1 MNLKGRFESQDPQ
14 GGKITMKYIWENGIR
29 IRYEKHGTGTPMI
42 WLHGLFGNWKVWE
55 ETMTFFMDHYCTI
68 SYDARGHGDS
78 EVPENQDAYSQEI
91 MVEDMFGVFNAL
103 NIDRAVIGGHS
114 MGANV
119 ALNFAIRYPERCL
132 ACIPVGAGAG
142 SAQPKWRG
150 EIMRSMADTI
160 EQEGMVKAVELAKNL
175 PGWEQLAIIPSL
187 WEKVKRDILD
197 SSPIG
202 IANTIRGVQMK
213 RSTIQQLEPQLRQ
226 LRVKTLIIVGEL
238 DTPCLEPSKL
248 IAQFTPEAVLEIIE
262 KSGHF
267 THMEAPEKFM
277 RVIENFLTH

>member
-1 MNLKGRFESQDPQ
+1 
-14 GGKITMKYIWENGIR
+14 MKYIWENGIR
-29 IRYEKHGTGTPMI
+29 IRYEKRGTGTPMI

-78 EVPENQDAYSQEI
+78 EVPENQDVYSQEI
-91 MVEDMFGVFNAL
+91 MVEDLFGVFNAL

-142 SAQPKWRG
+142 SAQPQWRG

-262 KSGHF
+262 KSDHF